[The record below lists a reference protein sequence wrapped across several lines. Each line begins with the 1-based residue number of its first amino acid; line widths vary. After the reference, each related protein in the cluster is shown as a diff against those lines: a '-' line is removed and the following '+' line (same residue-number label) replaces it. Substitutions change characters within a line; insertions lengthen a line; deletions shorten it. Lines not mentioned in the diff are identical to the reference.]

1 MCACVGDFLDMD
13 YVLGIVAVLSSLTA
27 MISAWLAYQSNCR
40 AANRDRAR
48 RVRELSF
55 TANKVVAA
63 TIHIDD
69 LANQLKTG
77 YRTLFTFAGQGPGGS
92 QLKLYVDAIEEK
104 QRGIGTMQTAARET
118 LENGFSEIS
127 EDQINELLLKYD
139 GYLAHLD
146 RVREKFHVDLASVES
161 QTESYRQERIAGLR
175 SAQ

>member
-1 MCACVGDFLDMD
+1 MD
-13 YVLGIVAVLSSLTA
+13 YLLGIVAVLSARAA
-27 MISAWLAYQSNCR
+27 MISAWLADRSNCR
-40 AANRDRAR
+40 AANWHRDR
-48 RVRELSF
+48 RVRELSL

-63 TIHIDD
+63 TIRVDD

-77 YRTLFTFAGQGPGGS
+77 YGRLITLAGQGPGS
-92 QLKLYVDAIEEK
+92 SRLKLYMDAMEEK
-104 QRGIGTMQTAARET
+104 QQGIGPMQTAARET
-118 LENGFSEIS
+118 VENGFAEIS
-127 EDQINELLLKYD
+127 DDQINEQLLKYD